1 MAYHHLTFQD
11 DAAPFIED
19 VEQHL
24 VAARQSPDDLKLIRN
39 SANSLRT
46 LHGVAN
52 LFNLDNMSRLASL
65 AADGL
70 DRICKAGLQ
79 ADPAFLKTILELLA
93 ELRQAGDHD
102 MGDRVTH
109 NLSATLAPFAG
120 QSLTQLSEASPATET
135 RIMVVDDEDINRIL
149 LEEFI
154 RSFSQEI
161 KITSVATAAEAI
173 YHYLTEDF
181 DLVFLDIMMPEVD
194 GNHFLT
200 IVEKNRQLENIG
212 GDANIVVQTAVQSLA
227 ELLAIVH
234 KESVLEVIRK
244 PFPRERICTCIERY
258 CPAFR
263 HTQPGNVN
271 RRQAATH
278 RPATPPAESL

>member
-11 DAAPFIED
+11 DAAPFID
-19 VEQHL
+19 DAQQHL
-24 VAARQSPDDLKLIRN
+24 LAAQQTPEDPKLIRN

-46 LHGVAN
+46 LHGVAS
-52 LFNLDNMSRLASL
+52 LFNLDNITRLTAL

-70 DRICKAGLQ
+70 DRTCKADRQ
-79 ADPAFLKTILELLA
+79 AEPAFIKTILELLA
-93 ELRQAGDHD
+93 QLRQAGDSD
-102 MGDRVTH
+102 MGDRATH
-109 NLSATLAPFAG
+109 NLSATLAPFTS
-120 QSLTQLSEASPATET
+120 QSAVQLPETSPATQT
-135 RIMVVDDEDINRIL
+135 RILVVDDEDINRIL

-173 YHYLTEDF
+173 YHYLTEKF

-212 GDANIVVQTAVQSLA
+212 GDANIVVQTAVQSLT

-244 PFPRERICTCIERY
+244 PFLRERICTCIARY

-263 HTQPGNVN
+263 HSRPDSVN
-271 RRQAATH
+271 RRQATTH
-278 RPATPPAESL
+278 